1 VSAIR
6 AIVIPCVA
14 CFVAAAALAA
24 DGITQDR
31 AIAIASAYL
40 RSPKV
45 DITSFEIS
53 AERRT
58 TPPRDSVIP
67 VERFGSHPFWL
78 VSFTP
83 RKRQFGGAYGVYV
96 AADTGEILGSRM
108 YR

>member
-1 VSAIR
+1 MTVARAVIMSGYLVATAI
-6 AIVIPCVA
+6 
-14 CFVAAAALAA
+14 LAA
-24 DGITQDR
+24 DAITQEK
-31 AIAIASAYL
+31 AIAIASQYL
-40 RSPKV
+40 RSPHV

-58 TPPRDSVIP
+58 TPPHDAVIP
-67 VERFGSHPFWL
+67 PERFGSHPFWL

-83 RKRQFGGAYGVYV
+83 RKRQFGGAYAVYV